1 MLRIGQI
8 EPTATAD
15 GKYTDGNVAAGVKS
29 TRLRGLAFTAIQ
41 EEICH
46 VIESAGMALDKSR
59 YDQLHDAIAKIIDG
73 AVPKKAGD
81 IGAFSKEESDKK
93 YQPAGR
99 YQPAGNYEAKGHAY
113 SKDESDRRY
122 LSHDTSIPPA
132 ANLSGYATQQW
143 VGANYPSR
151 NEVASDERIV
161 KGPALK
167 YIDGNPTTSV
177 SIPSGGFLLRMSIN
191 NHQYDMQY
199 GFIQRLVGSNW
210 ITITERTP

>member
-1 MLRIGQI
+1 MAQD
-8 EPTATAD
+8 TANHPD
-15 GKYTDGNVAAGVKS
+15 SPSWFGGVFW
-29 TRLRGLAFTAIQ
+29 AFIQ
-41 EEICH
+41 
-46 VIESAGMALDKSR
+46 GGDDKF
-59 YDQLHDAIAKIIDG
+59 KIIRLFCNDG
-73 AVPKKAGD
+73 SEA
-81 IGAFSKEESDKK
+81 IGVITSTYDDSQWHSHFSGWKRVYTELHPPSVNELGAYSKNESDKRFQPK
-93 YQPAGR
+93 GEYQP
-99 YQPAGNYEAKGHAY
+99 KGDYAAADHAY

-122 LSHDTSIPPA
+122 LSHDTAIPPA

-177 SIPSGGFLLRMSIN
+177 SIPSGGFLLRMSIT

-199 GFIQRLVGSNW
+199 GFIQVWLALTGSLLRRGHH
-210 ITITERTP
+210 ES